1 MKDPFG
7 RRSLRLPGSSQYE
20 SLLNYGV
27 KILLAVG
34 VFSDLIV
41 SDSTV
46 FHIFQP
52 AKLGR
57 QLQPDQPTFVP
68 P

>member
-1 MKDPFG
+1 MTDPFG
-7 RRSLRLPGSSQYE
+7 RPPQRLPGSSQYE
-20 SLLNYGV
+20 SFLNYGV
-27 KILLAVG
+27 KILLAADLY
-34 VFSDLIV
+34 SDLIV
-41 SDSTV
+41 PDSTV
-46 FHIFQP
+46 FQFFQP